1 MQLSTSQA
9 CAKIGCTRGTLA
21 KLIREGKIEAY
32 KGESKNSHVKIPEE
46 SVNAYLESRK
56 VPAGGAQ

>member
-1 MQLSTSQA
+1 MALGVRQVVNLHPNDQD
-9 CAKIGCTRGTLA
+9 RP
-21 KLIREGKIEAY
+21 
-32 KGESKNSHVKIPEE
+32 IPEE